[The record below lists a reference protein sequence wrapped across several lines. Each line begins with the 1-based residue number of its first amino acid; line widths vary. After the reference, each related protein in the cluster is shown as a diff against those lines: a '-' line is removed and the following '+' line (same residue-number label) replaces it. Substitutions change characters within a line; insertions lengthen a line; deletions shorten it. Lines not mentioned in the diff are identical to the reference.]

1 MRPDIVHFAI
11 QFFLSPSTHTVPSH
25 LSPPSCPFPFLPFFC
40 REELQQPAFSAM
52 DAIEFPEL
60 HDESIP
66 VVTFIRHLAR
76 LLNASGVRE
85 FGLRDLHKPEAPRL
99 KRNLSAVI
107 NFAKFREEKLEAYT
121 ALTEELEALV
131 AARDRFATEKA
142 ALTAELAT
150 LRQQREAELPEVEK
164 LYGDRDALVAEN
176 QKLNKDQATLS
187 SNVRKLKQEANT
199 LAEDSNNFRQKISA
213 AKSEEDN
220 LRERVVHSPE
230 KVRARLDEISNA
242 VDMERRALKDA
253 EDRSRDLATKLEGIA
268 RAEKEVQRAV
278 SLMTSAEE
286 AISHKKEANRKVKDL
301 KAAIAATEH
310 EATQLA
316 AKRQHLAR
324 QQASLLERITRL
336 ESQVAMRKDAVE
348 STIEERIRDKEVA
361 EAENAAAAAKI
372 AENDALA
379 RSLRERIAELRA
391 AHDMSITAVLD
402 KWDSLC
408 SSVRMYHAEMEAAM
422 VQQRNNSNNEN
433 ENGGKRGGHLMMV
446 R

>member
-1 MRPDIVHFAI
+1 M
-11 QFFLSPSTHTVPSH
+11 
-25 LSPPSCPFPFLPFFC
+25 
-40 REELQQPAFSAM
+40 
-52 DAIEFPEL
+52 EFPEL

-66 VVTFIRHLAR
+66 VVAFIRHLTR

-99 KRNLSAVI
+99 KRNLSAII

-121 ALTEELEALV
+121 SLTEELEALV

-142 ALTAELAT
+142 TLTAELAN

-164 LYGDRDALVAEN
+164 LYGERDALVAEN

-187 SNVRKLKQEANT
+187 SDVRKLKQEAST
-199 LAEDSNNFRQKISA
+199 LAEDSNNLRQKISV
-213 AKSEEDN
+213 AKSEEDS

-278 SLMTSAEE
+278 SLMASAEE

-348 STIEERIRDKEVA
+348 STIEERMRDKEVA

-391 AHDMSITAVLD
+391 AHDMSIAAVLD
-402 KWDSLC
+402 RWDSLC
-408 SSVRMYHAEMEAAM
+408 SSVRMYHTEMEAAM
-422 VQQRNNSNNEN
+422 IQKSGGTRENENEN
-433 ENGGKRGGHLMMV
+433 ENGGNRGGHLMMV